1 IFINDTQT
9 FHCTFINGDRLSP
22 EGLESEPY
30 QLKSD
35 DTVEFEI
42 DIAREDNKTTTHH
55 KIAPRVVCGVT
66 EQDALIAARP
76 ELHQQQLH

>member
-1 IFINDTQT
+1 FSSDTQT
-9 FHCTFINGDRLSP
+9 FHGTFINGDRFSP

-35 DTVEFEI
+35 DTVEFRI

-55 KIAPRVVCGVT
+55 NIAARVVCSFT
-66 EQDALIAARP
+66 EQDALIAAGT